1 MVRVLMIQLET
12 FAQKVFL
19 HFEVLI
25 AYLRGI
31 VTVHCIQ
38 VKQEVVRLD
47 IPMDVTQR
55 VKLFDHFQHLNT
67 ELEYVNFFEIFLIL
81 VEYFVYAFA

>member
-1 MVRVLMIQLET
+1 MIQLET

-19 HFEVLI
+19 HFEDLI

-55 VKLFDHFQHLNT
+55 VKLFD
-67 ELEYVNFFEIFLIL
+67 
-81 VEYFVYAFA
+81 